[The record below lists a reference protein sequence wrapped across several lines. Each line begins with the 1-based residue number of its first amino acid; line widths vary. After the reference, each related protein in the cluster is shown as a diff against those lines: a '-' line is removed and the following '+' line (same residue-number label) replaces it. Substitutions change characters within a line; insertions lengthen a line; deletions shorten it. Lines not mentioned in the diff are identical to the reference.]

1 MQELGREHLGLIAR
15 TRRYIANR
23 MEFCDNLCENYPI
36 TGDHRSASIRDF
48 DSEISGVFHVTSPLG
63 TGHCFLSTCLLRI
76 AKSDETK
83 CGGDLPL
90 MLFSVVIPTRDR
102 LDLLTEAIQT
112 VLLQPEGADW
122 ELIVFDNG
130 SSQAVG
136 EHVKGL
142 NEPRIR
148 YERSDAFLPVTDSW
162 NRALSFATGDYV
174 TVLGDDDGLTPN
186 YFQQLERII
195 RQFSYPELIYSAIY
209 QFMHPGVAPW
219 APEGYV
225 SDLKWGF
232 FFGEHGAPFVLSPA
246 EAHHAVVGSL
256 HLRRNFTYN
265 SQAFCFSRTLLSRLK
280 SGEAVYFSPFPD
292 YYLANVAI
300 AHSRST
306 VIVPTPL
313 AIAGVSKASF
323 GFTLFNGQ
331 QERGDSL
338 LNTTL
343 TEDPVFC
350 EIEQKLLPGPGYQI
364 KYAIT
369 MEHVARHVREIFH
382 EEFDYDRHR
391 RLQIVSALQNSDH
404 GTPADVVWPE
414 LRRRLSPTEGVWAD
428 AVEGLFAQSR
438 RRPDSITASR
448 VIPELLRRVSP
459 YDRDPQQRFC
469 DRGNFAHL
477 MDVYTALESRA
488 LQ

>member
-1 MQELGREHLGLIAR
+1 
-15 TRRYIANR
+15 
-23 MEFCDNLCENYPI
+23 
-36 TGDHRSASIRDF
+36 
-48 DSEISGVFHVTSPLG
+48 
-63 TGHCFLSTCLLRI
+63 
-76 AKSDETK
+76 
-83 CGGDLPL
+83 

-102 LDLLTEAIQT
+102 LDLLAEALQT
-112 VLLQPEGADW
+112 ILLQPEGVDW
-122 ELIVFDNG
+122 EVIVFDNG
-130 SSQAVG
+130 SSQPVG

-174 TVLGDDDGLTPN
+174 TVLGDDDGLAPN
-186 YFQQLERII
+186 YFQHLKRLIE
-195 RQFSYPELIYSAIY
+195 QFAYPELIYSAIY

-225 SDLKWGF
+225 SDLRWGF
-232 FFGEHGAPFVLSPA
+232 FFGERGAPFRLSPA

-265 SQAFCFSRTLLSRLK
+265 SQAFCFSRALLSRLN
-280 SGEAVYFSPFPD
+280 SGGEVYFSPFPD

-306 VIVPTPL
+306 VIVPAPL

-331 QERGDSL
+331 QEKGDSL
-338 LNTTL
+338 LNTNL

-369 MEHVARHVREIFH
+369 MEHVARHIREIFH
-382 EEFDYDRHR
+382 EDVDYDRHR
-391 RLQIVSALQNSDH
+391 RLQIVSAAQSSDH
-404 GTPADVVWPE
+404 GTSADAVWPE
-414 LRRRLSPTEGVWAD
+414 LRRRLSPSERAWAD
-428 AVEGLFAQSR
+428 AVEGLFALGR
-438 RRPDSITASR
+438 KRPDSVTASR
-448 VIPELLRRVSP
+448 VIPELLKRVSP
-459 YDRDPQQRFC
+459 YDREPQQRFC
-469 DRGNFAHL
+469 DRGNFSRL
-477 MDVYTALESRA
+477 MDVYTALDSGG
-488 LQ
+488 LH